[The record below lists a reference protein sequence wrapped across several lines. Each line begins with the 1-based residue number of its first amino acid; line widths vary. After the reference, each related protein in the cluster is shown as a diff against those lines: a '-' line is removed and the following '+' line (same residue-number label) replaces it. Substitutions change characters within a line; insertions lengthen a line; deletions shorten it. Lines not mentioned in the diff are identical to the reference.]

1 MAGSRIDYRAVAGTL
16 VVHPQGWDDTPK
28 IAGMDQS
35 ELDRQDR
42 NQAEGGTGDKN
53 PTAEASMV
61 YVANL
66 KKGAAA
72 EARPADVSV
81 QRRPRIIDRMVAH
94 GRFWPRSDLV
104 FVDAPGTGFSRIAG
118 KDKEK
123 AFYGVDAD
131 AYAFAEFITAFL
143 SKYGQWNSPKYLF
156 GESYGVLI
164 NLLETKRYID
174 FNGVVRLSQILNST
188 SAPTDHNSIPASICP
203 ISCRCRL
210 MRQPPGIITSWRA
223 ASRICRRSWRRS
235 SISP

>member
-81 QRRPRIIDRMVAH
+81 PRRPRIIDRMVAH
-94 GRFWPRSDLV
+94 GCFWPQAGGHRRRHP
-104 FVDAPGTGFSRIAG
+104 FAGGTLR
-118 KDKEK
+118 D
-123 AFYGVDAD
+123 
-131 AYAFAEFITAFL
+131 
-143 SKYGQWNSPKYLF
+143 
-156 GESYGVLI
+156 
-164 NLLETKRYID
+164 
-174 FNGVVRLSQILNST
+174 
-188 SAPTDHNSIPASICP
+188 
-203 ISCRCRL
+203 
-210 MRQPPGIITSWRA
+210 RQ
-223 ASRICRRSWRRS
+223 
-235 SISP
+235 